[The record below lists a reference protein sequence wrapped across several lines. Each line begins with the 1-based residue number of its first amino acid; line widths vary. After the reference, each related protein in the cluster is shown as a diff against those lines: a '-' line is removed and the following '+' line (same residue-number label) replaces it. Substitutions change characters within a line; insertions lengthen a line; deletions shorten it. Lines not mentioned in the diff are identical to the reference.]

1 MSQTLKA
8 GAKIKYVAPFM
19 QVFFEKNFDPPLRL

>member
-8 GAKIKYVAPFM
+8 GAKIKYVVPFM
-19 QVFFEKNFDPPLRL
+19 QVFFEKNFDPRS